1 LKDGERRGN
10 RDDDAGGGDQQL
22 AEKSKVQPATKMMM
36 MNICARMNVIK
47 DACAIAAAHT

>member
-1 LKDGERRGN
+1 MERG
-10 RDDDAGGGDQQL
+10 GVIGTTTQGGDQQL